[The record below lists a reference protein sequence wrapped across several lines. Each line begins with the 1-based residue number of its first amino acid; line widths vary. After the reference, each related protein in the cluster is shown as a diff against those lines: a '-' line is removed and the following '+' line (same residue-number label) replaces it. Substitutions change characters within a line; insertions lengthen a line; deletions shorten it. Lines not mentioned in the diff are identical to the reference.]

1 LDKGDKIIHKIIDNT
16 YANECKLLEKT
27 DPRFWFA
34 IVDDT
39 MEELVERTND
49 IFLPVN
55 NAQSS
60 GRDYAISNKIA
71 PTNSITVNGF
81 ELIT

>member
-1 LDKGDKIIHKIIDNT
+1 LLMTQWKNWS
-16 YANECKLLEKT
+16 NEPT
-27 DPRFWFA
+27 IF
-34 IVDDT
+34 
-39 MEELVERTND
+39 
-49 IFLPVN
+49 FLPVN

>member
-1 LDKGDKIIHKIIDNT
+1 MQMN
-16 YANECKLLEKT
+16 ANYLKKLIQGSGLPLLMTQWKNWSNEPT
-27 DPRFWFA
+27 IF
-34 IVDDT
+34 
-39 MEELVERTND
+39 
-49 IFLPVN
+49 FLPVN